1 MVFLV
6 VFNFWLV
13 CSCSVGVVAGGLGT
27 CWPAVGGA
35 LGRRAAY
42 SSQILLSCAKDA
54 AEVSFGA
61 LGRGMIAIPRST
73 PTVARLHRLA
83 ARCEDE
89 AVSNCRGHSG
99 RRARI
104 DGVERDL
111 KTQHHLKRQWFC
123 DCGSERRPTCAAVRA
138 VGNERRRRL
147 LPPDTH
153 ETEPRAASQRA
164 VGSHTRARAASG
176 DGRGIFLARRQG
188 QNRPTQR
195 TPRRSRAPGPP
206 PRTSSCCA
214 RSRAT
219 ARASGPSSRR
229 TCRAARASSA
239 GSGGTTS

>member
-1 MVFLV
+1 MAERKVTSKRV
-6 VFNFWLV
+6 VN
-13 CSCSVGVVAGGLGT
+13 SNGPSIVVAPCVGNKKAQHAHNANRELGQT
-27 CWPAVGGA
+27 EHR
-35 LGRRAAY
+35 RRAGLRKQPY
-42 SSQILLSCAKDA
+42 GGC
-54 AEVSFGA
+54 
-61 LGRGMIAIPRST
+61 
-73 PTVARLHRLA
+73 A
-83 ARCEDE
+83 ARP
-89 AVSNCRGHSG
+89 APAAPLFGP
-99 RRARI
+99 
-104 DGVERDL
+104 RDA
-111 KTQHHLKRQWFC
+111 
-123 DCGSERRPTCAAVRA
+123 PTTH
-138 VGNERRRRL
+138 RRRL
-147 LPPDTH
+147 GSGRHCPADERGRAPHTH
-153 ETEPRAASQRA
+153 ASQRA